1 MIKPKEVILGIKV
14 PTQLKD
20 RVFDYCDRNG
30 VKIKYFVAQAIQ
42 DKLFEIAE
50 DNYDNAIVDGRL
62 ENPAFTAE
70 KDMKQY
76 LRKRKTE
83 K

>member
-14 PTQLKD
+14 PAQLKD
-20 RVFDYCDRNG
+20 RIFDYCDRNG
-30 VKIKYFVAQAIQ
+30 VKIKYFVAQAIRG
-42 DKLFEIAE
+42 KLLEIAE

-70 KDMKQY
+70 KNMKRY
-76 LRKRKTE
+76 LQKRKTG